1 MAKVE
6 VDLGTDYI
14 EKLQMLAD
22 NVDRVSKDA
31 IRAGAR
37 VIANTIRQ
45 NLENLQEDY
54 HPGNRK
60 SYWYLTEGEQYAGI
74 PKQEK
79 KDLLDHLGISKVK
92 KDKNGDYTAKVGFDG
107 YDSQPTEK
115 YPNGR
120 PIPMLARAVE
130 SGSSVR
136 KKQPFIRP
144 AVQKSKKEAEAAMQ
158 AVIDAAIENTMK

>member
-1 MAKVE
+1 MARVT

-37 VIANTIRQ
+37 VIANSIREKIN
-45 NLENLQEDY
+45 NLPEDRRTTSR
-54 HPGNRK
+54 G
-60 SYWYLTEGEQYAGI
+60 YWYLTPSQEFDGVPAEQ
-74 PKQEK
+74 
-79 KDLLDHLGISKVK
+79 KDALLGGLGISKVK
-92 KDKNGDYTAKVGFDG
+92 KDKNGGYTAKVGFDG
-107 YDSQPTEK
+107 YTSIKTKEHPD
-115 YPNGR
+115 GI
-120 PIPMLARAVE
+120 PIPLLANAIE
-130 SGSSVR
+130 SGSSIR
-136 KKQPFIRP
+136 IKQPFVRP